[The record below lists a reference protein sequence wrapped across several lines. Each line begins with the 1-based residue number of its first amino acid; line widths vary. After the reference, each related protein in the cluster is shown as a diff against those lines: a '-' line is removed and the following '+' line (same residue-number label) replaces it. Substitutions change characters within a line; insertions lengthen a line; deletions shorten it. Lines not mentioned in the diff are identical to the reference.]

1 MILLQEF
8 SIFLPKMSKFEKFQE
23 DDLEE
28 PRSKLSLKH
37 MEDLKLKDTL

>member
-1 MILLQEF
+1 
-8 SIFLPKMSKFEKFQE
+8 MSKCEKFQE

-37 MEDLKLKDTL
+37 MEDFMEDLKLKDTL